1 MRLLITRPEE
11 DGSRLAERL
20 TALGHEPALLPLIA
34 IEYSDAQLPPLDGV
48 QALIATSRNALR
60 GLARDAAFARAKRLP
75 VYCVGEASAALAH
88 ELGFRDIRCGE
99 GTAKDLVPLIART
112 ARHNAG
118 ALLYLTGEH
127 IAFDLSAVL
136 AALRFTVRRTI
147 LYRAVENPD
156 AAPALAAFLR
166 HGPSGVILMS
176 ARTAE
181 IFAGHLKTIGQSAIS
196 DMTCYCYSQAV
207 AKPLEDFGGLRLLIA
222 ARPAESDLLDLLGD
236 RGMSQAHDTV
246 TDEALGKR

>member
-11 DGSRLAERL
+11 DGSRFAERL
-20 TALGHEPALLPLIA
+20 TALGHEPVLLPLIS
-34 IEYSDAQLPPLDGV
+34 IVYSDAQLPPLGGV

-60 GLARDAAFARAKRLP
+60 GLAGTAAFGRAKHLP
-75 VYCVGEASAALAH
+75 VYCVGEATASLAGD
-88 ELGFRDIRCGE
+88 LGFRDIRPGE

-112 ARHNAG
+112 CRPDAG
-118 ALLYLTGEH
+118 ALFYLTGEH

-136 AALRFTVRRTI
+136 VALRFTVRRAI
-147 LYRAVENPD
+147 LYHAVENPD
-156 AAPALAAFLR
+156 AAAALAAYLR

-176 ARTAE
+176 PRTAE
-181 IFAGHLKTIGQSAIS
+181 IFAGHLKTIGQSAIR

-207 AKPLEDFGGLRLLIA
+207 AKPLEGFEGLRLLIA
-222 ARPAESDLLDLLGD
+222 ARPVEADLLDLLGD
-236 RGMSQAHDTV
+236 GAMVQARNAV